1 MQDNQ
6 LEMKPI
12 SDLLDEQFF
21 IPAYQRGYR
30 WTKRQVTDLLNDLK
44 EFQQKAKKQEFYCL
58 QPIVVKK
65 NEDKWEV
72 VDGQQRLTTI
82 YIILNYLQELFPKV
96 IKSCY
101 QLSYETRADSEAFLK
116 NINNDLAKNNIDYF
130 HISNAKVAIEEWFDD
145 EDPMLPFKLT
155 QTLLNNDDIE
165 PNVKFIWYELS
176 EHENATEVFT
186 RLNMGKI
193 PLVNAELVKALF
205 LKSSNFKRN
214 ENTDD
219 KNKSIIV
226 DLEQVKISREWDSI
240 EKSLQDDAFWYFL
253 SKENKKDNRI
263 EFVLDLRAAQLDC
276 ANNILESDK
285 LRTFLKFSSWLEND
299 DNDEI
304 DVSDEWL
311 EIKRVFMILEEWFND
326 RSLYHLIGYLIHQ
339 GHDIK
344 DIFNARDDSHSKS
357 EFKTK
362 LLNKIVQSVFFD
374 SQNSSQSFEELE
386 SIIEKLLS
394 SFSYESNKQHNQIRG
409 VLLLFNIVSLL
420 NSPSS
425 NARFEFER
433 YKLDKWD
440 IEHIRSVASDMP
452 KNQDTQK
459 RWLEQIVD
467 YISDDDVVDQKKH
480 LSDKQLTEAQSIKAQ
495 ATSLNSA
502 SFNSS
507 QFEELYQRVTQFY
520 NPNSDDEVD
529 NSIGNLTLLDSG
541 TNRSYKNTIF
551 PIKRKC
557 IIELDKQ
564 ATYVPL
570 CTKNVFLK
578 YYSKNVDE
586 MLFWKDK
593 DSSDY
598 QQAMIDTF
606 IDFFCSKELNHG

>member
-6 LEMKPI
+6 LVMKPI
-12 SDLLDEQFF
+12 SALLDEHFF

-116 NINNDLAKNNIDYF
+116 NINNGLAKNNIDYF

-155 QTLLNNDDIE
+155 QTLLNSDDIE

-214 ENTDD
+214 ENKDD

-226 DLEQVKISREWDSI
+226 DLEQVKISQEWDSI

-276 ANNILESDK
+276 VEKIIESDK
-285 LRTFLKFSSWLEND
+285 LRTFLQFSSWLEND
-299 DNDEI
+299 DIN
-304 DVSDEWL
+304 VSDEWL
-311 EIKRVFMILEEWFND
+311 EIKRVFMVLEEWFND

-344 DIFNARDDSHSKS
+344 DIFKTRDNSHSKS
-357 EFKTK
+357 DFRTR

-374 SQNSSQSFEELE
+374 SQNLSQDFEALE
-386 SIIEKLLS
+386 NIIETLLS
-394 SFSYESNKQHNQIRG
+394 SLSYESNKQHNQIRG

-420 NSPSS
+420 NSDKS
-425 NARFEFER
+425 NARFQFER

-467 YISDDDVVDQKKH
+467 YISDGDVVDQEKH
-480 LSDKQLTEAQSIKAQ
+480 LSDKQTTEAQLIKEQ
-495 ATSLNSA
+495 ATSLNRS
-502 SFNSS
+502 SFKYS

-520 NPNSDDEVD
+520 NPSSDDEVD

-541 TNRSYKNTIF
+541 TNRSYKNAIF

-606 IDFFCSKELNHG
+606 TDFFCSKELNHG

>member
-6 LEMKPI
+6 LVMKPI

-44 EFQQKAKKQEFYCL
+44 EFQQKAKKKEFYCL

-145 EDPMLPFKLT
+145 KDPMLPFKLT

-214 ENTDD
+214 ESKDD

-226 DLEQVKISREWDSI
+226 DLEQVKISQEWDSI

-263 EFVLDLRAAQLDC
+263 EFVLDLRAAQLESDQ
-276 ANNILESDK
+276 NIIASDK
-285 LRTFLKFSSWLEND
+285 LGTFLQFSSWLEND
-299 DNDEI
+299 DI

-311 EIKRVFMILEEWFND
+311 EIKRVFMVLEEWFND

-344 DIFNARDDSHSKS
+344 DIFKTRDNSQSKS
-357 EFKTK
+357 EFKTR
-362 LLNKIVQSVFFD
+362 LLNKIIQSVFFD
-374 SQNSSQSFEELE
+374 SQNPSQSFEELE
-386 SIIEKLLS
+386 SIIETLLS
-394 SFSYESNKQHNQIRG
+394 SLNYESNKQHNQIRG

-420 NSPSS
+420 NSDKS
-425 NARFEFER
+425 NARFQFER

-467 YISDDDVVDQKKH
+467 YISDGDVIDQEKH
-480 LSDKQLTEAQSIKAQ
+480 LSDKQFTAAQSIKEQ
-495 ATSLNSA
+495 ANSLNSA
-502 SFNSS
+502 SFTPSN
-507 QFEELYQRVTQFY
+507 FEALYQRVIQLY

-541 TNRSYKNTIF
+541 TNRSYKNAIF

-578 YYSKNVDE
+578 YYSKNVDK
-586 MLFWKDK
+586 MLFWEDK

-606 IDFFCSKELNHG
+606 TDFFCSKGA

>member
-226 DLEQVKISREWDSI
+226 DLEQVKISQEWDSI

-394 SFSYESNKQHNQIRG
+394 SLSYESNKQHNQIRG

-433 YKLDKWD
+433 YKSDKWD

-598 QQAMIDTF
+598 QQEMIDTF

>member
-6 LEMKPI
+6 LEMKTI

-30 WTKRQVTDLLNDLK
+30 WTTRQVTDLLNDIK
-44 EFQQKAKKQEFYCL
+44 EFQYKAKKSEFYCL

-116 NINNDLAKNNIDYF
+116 KINNDLAKNNIDYF

-155 QTLLNNDDIE
+155 QTLLNSDDIE

-214 ENTDD
+214 ENQNNE
-219 KNKSIIV
+219 NKSIIV
-226 DLEQVKISREWDSI
+226 DLEQVKISQEWDSI

-253 SKENKKDNRI
+253 SKEDKRDNRI

-285 LRTFLKFSSWLEND
+285 LRTFLQFSSWLESD
-299 DNDEI
+299 DI

-311 EIKRVFMILEEWFND
+311 EIKRVFMVLEEWFND

-344 DIFNARDDSHSKS
+344 DILKTRNNSHSKS
-357 EFKTK
+357 DFRTR
-362 LLNKIVQSVFFD
+362 LLNKIIQSIFID
-374 SQNSSQSFEELE
+374 SQNPSQSFEKLE
-386 SIIEKLLS
+386 SIIETLVS
-394 SFSYESNKQHNQIRG
+394 SLSYESNKQHNQIRG

-433 YKLDKWD
+433 YKLDEWD

-452 KNQDTQK
+452 KNPKLQAQ
-459 RWLEQIVD
+459 WLEQIID
-467 YISDDDVVDQKKH
+467 YISDDDTLDQEKR
-480 LSDKQLTEAQSIKAQ
+480 LSDKQSTEAQLIKEQ
-495 ATSLNSA
+495 ATSLNRS
-502 SFNSS
+502 SFKYS

-520 NPNSDDEVD
+520 NPSSDDEVD

-541 TNRSYKNTIF
+541 TNRSYKNAIF

-606 IDFFCSKELNHG
+606 TDFFCSKELNHG

>member
-6 LEMKPI
+6 LVMKPI

-214 ENTDD
+214 ESHGDE
-219 KNKSIIV
+219 NKSIII
-226 DLEQVKISREWDSI
+226 DLEQVKISQEWDSI

-276 ANNILESDK
+276 VEKIIESDK
-285 LRTFLKFSSWLEND
+285 LRTFLQFSSWLEND
-299 DNDEI
+299 DIN
-304 DVSDEWL
+304 VSDEWL
-311 EIKRVFMILEEWFND
+311 EIKRVFMVLEEWFSD

-344 DIFNARDDSHSKS
+344 DIFKTRDNSQSKS
-357 EFKTK
+357 EFKTR

-374 SQNSSQSFEELE
+374 SQNPSQSFEELK
-386 SIIEKLLS
+386 SIIETLVS
-394 SFSYESNKQHNQIRG
+394 SLSYESSKQHNQIRG

-459 RWLEQIVD
+459 RWLEQVVY
-467 YISDDDVVDQKKH
+467 YISDDDVVDQEKH
-480 LSDKQLTEAQSIKAQ
+480 LSDKQLTAAQSIKEQ
-495 ATSLNSA
+495 ATRLNSA
-502 SFNSS
+502 SFTPS
-507 QFEELYQRVTQFY
+507 QFEALYQSVTQLY

-541 TNRSYKNTIF
+541 TNRSYKNAIF

-578 YYSKNVDE
+578 YYSKNVDK
-586 MLFWKDK
+586 MLFWEDK

-606 IDFFCSKELNHG
+606 TDFFCSKGA

>member
-12 SDLLDEQFF
+12 NSLLNESFY

-30 WTKRQVTDLLNDLK
+30 WTKRQVKDLLDDLQ
-44 EFQQKAKKQEFYCL
+44 EFEKKAHDSEFYCL
-58 QPIVVKK
+58 QPIVVKQYG
-65 NEDKWEV
+65 DKWEV

-82 YIILNYLQELFPKV
+82 YIILTCLKEILPLLDKTRYE
-96 IKSCY
+96 I
-101 QLSYETRADSEAFLK
+101 SYETRTDSTTFLE
-116 NINNDLAKNNIDYF
+116 NIDERRAEENIDFF
-130 HISNAKVAIEEWFDD
+130 HIVEAKKAVEEWFKDKGNYRI
-145 EDPMLPFKLT
+145 KLI
-155 QTLLNNDDIE
+155 QTLLNENDIGK
-165 PNVKFIWYELS
+165 NVKVIWYELG

-214 ENTDD
+214 ENQDD
-219 KNKSIIV
+219 ENKSIIV
-226 DLEQVKISREWDSI
+226 DLEQVKISQEWDSI

-253 SKENKKDNRI
+253 SKEDKKDNRI

-276 ANNILESDK
+276 TNNILESDK
-285 LRTFLKFSSWLEND
+285 LRTFLQFSSWFEND
-299 DNDEI
+299 DI

-311 EIKRVFMILEEWFND
+311 KIKRVFMVLEEWFND

-344 DIFNARDDSHSKS
+344 DILKTRNNSHSKS
-357 EFKTK
+357 DFRTR
-362 LLNKIVQSVFFD
+362 LLNKIIQSIFID
-374 SQNSSQSFEELE
+374 SQNPSQSFEKLE
-386 SIIEKLLS
+386 SIIETLVS
-394 SFSYESNKQHNQIRG
+394 SLSYESNKQHNQIRG

-433 YKLDKWD
+433 YKLDEWD

-452 KNQDTQK
+452 KNSKLQAQ
-459 RWLEQIVD
+459 WLEQIID
-467 YISDDDVVDQKKH
+467 YISDDDTLDQEKR
-480 LSDKQLTEAQSIKAQ
+480 LSDKQSIEAQLIKEQ
-495 ATSLNSA
+495 ATSLNRS
-502 SFNSS
+502 SFKYS

-520 NPNSDDEVD
+520 NPSSDDEVD

-541 TNRSYKNTIF
+541 TNRSYKNAIF

-557 IIELDKQ
+557 IIKLDKQ

-598 QQAMIDTF
+598 QQAMINTF
-606 IDFFCSKELNHG
+606 TYFFCSKELNHG

>member
-1 MQDNQ
+1 MNKNELMLKSIDN
-6 LEMKPI
+6 
-12 SDLLDEQFF
+12 LLDKQFY

-30 WTKRQVTDLLNDLK
+30 WTKRQVTDLLNDLQ
-44 EFQQKAKKQEFYCL
+44 EFEKKADDSEFYCL
-58 QPIVVKK
+58 QPIVVKQYG
-65 NEDKWEV
+65 DKWEI

-82 YIILNYLQELFPKV
+82 YIILTCLKDILPLLDKTRYE
-96 IKSCY
+96 I
-101 QLSYETRADSEAFLK
+101 SYETRTDSTTFLE
-116 NINNDLAKNNIDYF
+116 NINESRAEENIDFF
-130 HISNAKVAIEEWFDD
+130 HIVEAKKAVEEWFKDKGNYRI
-145 EDPMLPFKLT
+145 KLI
-155 QTLLNNDDIE
+155 QTLLNENDIGK
-165 PNVKFIWYELS
+165 NVKVIWYEID
-176 EHENATEVFT
+176 EHESATEVFT

-214 ENTDD
+214 ENQDD
-219 KNKSIIV
+219 ESKSIIV
-226 DLEQVKISREWDSI
+226 DLEQVKISQEWDSI

-285 LRTFLKFSSWLEND
+285 LRTFLQFSSWLEND
-299 DNDEI
+299 DI

-311 EIKRVFMILEEWFND
+311 EIKRVFMVLEEWFND
-326 RSLYHLIGYLIHQ
+326 RSFYHLIGYLIHQ

-344 DIFNARDDSHSKS
+344 DIFKTRDDSHSKS
-357 EFKTK
+357 EFKTR
-362 LLNKIVQSVFFD
+362 LLNKIVQSVFFV

-394 SFSYESNKQHNQIRG
+394 SLSYESNKQHNQIRG

-452 KNQDTQK
+452 KNTKLQAQ
-459 RWLEQIVD
+459 WLEQIID
-467 YISDDDVVDQKKH
+467 YISDDDTLDQEKH
-480 LSDKQLTEAQSIKAQ
+480 LSDKQFTEAQSIKEQ

-502 SFNSS
+502 SFTPS

-541 TNRSYKNTIF
+541 TNRGYKNAIF

-606 IDFFCSKELNHG
+606 IDFFCSKELNHA

>member
-6 LEMKPI
+6 LVMKPI
-12 SDLLDEQFF
+12 STLLDEHFF

-116 NINNDLAKNNIDYF
+116 NINNGLAKNNIDYF

-155 QTLLNNDDIE
+155 QTLLNSDDIE

-214 ENTDD
+214 ENKDD

-226 DLEQVKISREWDSI
+226 DLEQVKISQEWDSI

-276 ANNILESDK
+276 VEKIIESDK
-285 LRTFLKFSSWLEND
+285 LRTFLQFSSWLEND
-299 DNDEI
+299 DIN
-304 DVSDEWL
+304 VSDEWL
-311 EIKRVFMILEEWFND
+311 EIKRVFMVLEEWFND

-344 DIFNARDDSHSKS
+344 DIFKTRDNSHSKS
-357 EFKTK
+357 DFRTR

-374 SQNSSQSFEELE
+374 SQNLSQDFEALE
-386 SIIEKLLS
+386 NIIETLLS
-394 SFSYESNKQHNQIRG
+394 SLSYESNKQHNQIRG

-420 NSPSS
+420 NSDKS
-425 NARFEFER
+425 NARFQFER

-467 YISDDDVVDQKKH
+467 YISDGDVVDQEKH
-480 LSDKQLTEAQSIKAQ
+480 LSDKQTTEAQLIKEQ
-495 ATSLNSA
+495 ATSLNRS
-502 SFNSS
+502 SFKYS

-520 NPNSDDEVD
+520 NPSSDDEVD

-541 TNRSYKNTIF
+541 TNRSYKNAIF

-606 IDFFCSKELNHG
+606 TDFFCSKELNHG

>member
-116 NINNDLAKNNIDYF
+116 KINNDLAKNNIDYF

-214 ENTDD
+214 ENQDD
-219 KNKSIIV
+219 ESKSIIV
-226 DLEQVKISREWDSI
+226 DLEQVKISQEWDSI

-285 LRTFLKFSSWLEND
+285 LRTFLQFSSWLEND
-299 DNDEI
+299 DI

-311 EIKRVFMILEEWFND
+311 EIKRVFMVLEEWFND
-326 RSLYHLIGYLIHQ
+326 RSFYHLIGYLIHQ

-344 DIFNARDDSHSKS
+344 DIFKTRDDSQSKS
-357 EFKTK
+357 EFKTR
-362 LLNKIVQSVFFD
+362 LLDKIIQSVFFV

-394 SFSYESNKQHNQIRG
+394 SLSYESNKQHNQIRG

-452 KNQDTQK
+452 KNTKLQAQ
-459 RWLEQIVD
+459 WLEQIID
-467 YISDDDVVDQKKH
+467 YISDDDTLDQEKH
-480 LSDKQLTEAQSIKAQ
+480 LSDKQFTEAQSIKEQ

-502 SFNSS
+502 SFTPS

-541 TNRSYKNTIF
+541 TNRSYKNAIF

-598 QQAMIDTF
+598 QQAMIDTL

>member
-1 MQDNQ
+1 MLKSIDN
-6 LEMKPI
+6 
-12 SDLLDEQFF
+12 LLDKQFY

-30 WTKRQVTDLLNDLK
+30 WTKRQVTDLLNDLQ
-44 EFQQKAKKQEFYCL
+44 EFEKKADDSEFYCL
-58 QPIVVKK
+58 QPIVVKQYG
-65 NEDKWEV
+65 DKWEI

-82 YIILNYLQELFPKV
+82 YIILTCLKDILPLLDKTRYE
-96 IKSCY
+96 I
-101 QLSYETRADSEAFLK
+101 SYETRTDSTTFLE
-116 NINNDLAKNNIDYF
+116 NINESRAEENIDFF
-130 HISNAKVAIEEWFDD
+130 HIVEAKKAVEEWFKDKGNYRI
-145 EDPMLPFKLT
+145 KLI
-155 QTLLNNDDIE
+155 QTLLNENDIGK
-165 PNVKFIWYELS
+165 NVKVIWYEID
-176 EHENATEVFT
+176 EHESATEVFT

-214 ENTDD
+214 ENQDD
-219 KNKSIIV
+219 ESKSIIV
-226 DLEQVKISREWDSI
+226 DLEQVKISQEWDSI

-285 LRTFLKFSSWLEND
+285 LRTFLQFSSWLEND
-299 DNDEI
+299 DI

-311 EIKRVFMILEEWFND
+311 EIKRVFMVLEEWFND
-326 RSLYHLIGYLIHQ
+326 RSFYHLIGYLIHQ

-344 DIFNARDDSHSKS
+344 DIFKTRDDSHSKS
-357 EFKTK
+357 EFKTR
-362 LLNKIVQSVFFD
+362 LLNKIVQSVFFV

-394 SFSYESNKQHNQIRG
+394 SLSYESNKQHNQIRG

-452 KNQDTQK
+452 KNTKLQAQ
-459 RWLEQIVD
+459 WLEQIID
-467 YISDDDVVDQKKH
+467 YISDDDTLDQEKH
-480 LSDKQLTEAQSIKAQ
+480 LSDKQFTEAQSIKEQ

-502 SFNSS
+502 SFTPS

-541 TNRSYKNTIF
+541 TNRSYKNAIF

-598 QQAMIDTF
+598 QQAMIDTL

>member
-6 LEMKPI
+6 LEMKTI

-30 WTKRQVTDLLNDLK
+30 WTTRQVTDLLNDIK
-44 EFQQKAKKQEFYCL
+44 EFQYKAKKNEFYCL

-155 QTLLNNDDIE
+155 QTLLSNSDDIE

-214 ENTDD
+214 ENQNNE
-219 KNKSIIV
+219 NKSIIV
-226 DLEQVKISREWDSI
+226 DLEQVKISQEWDSI

-253 SKENKKDNRI
+253 SKEDKRDNRI

-285 LRTFLKFSSWLEND
+285 LRTFLQFSSWLESD
-299 DNDEI
+299 DI

-311 EIKRVFMILEEWFND
+311 KIKRVFMVLEEWFND

-344 DIFNARDDSHSKS
+344 DIFKTRNNSHSKS
-357 EFKTK
+357 DFKIR
-362 LLNKIVQSVFFD
+362 LLNNITQSVFFD
-374 SQNSSQSFEELE
+374 SQNFSQDFEALE
-386 SIIEKLLS
+386 SIIDTLVS
-394 SFSYESNKQHNQIRG
+394 SLSYESNKQHNQIRG

-425 NARFEFER
+425 NARFQFER

-452 KNQDTQK
+452 KNPKLQAQ
-459 RWLEQIVD
+459 WLEQIID
-467 YISDDDVVDQKKH
+467 YISDDDTLDQEKH
-480 LSDKQLTEAQSIKAQ
+480 LSDKQSTEAQLIKEQ
-495 ATSLNSA
+495 ATSLNRS
-502 SFNSS
+502 SFKYS

-541 TNRSYKNTIF
+541 TNRSYKNAIF

-557 IIELDKQ
+557 IIKLDKQ

-598 QQAMIDTF
+598 QQAMINTF
-606 IDFFCSKELNHG
+606 TDFFCSKELNHG

>member
-6 LEMKPI
+6 LEMKTI

-116 NINNDLAKNNIDYF
+116 KINNDLAKNNIDYF

-226 DLEQVKISREWDSI
+226 DLEQVKISQEWDSI

-276 ANNILESDK
+276 ANNILESDR
-285 LRTFLKFSSWLEND
+285 LRTFLQFSSWLEND

-311 EIKRVFMILEEWFND
+311 EIKRVFMVLEEWFND

-344 DIFNARDDSHSKS
+344 DIFNTRNDSHSKS
-357 EFKTK
+357 EFKTR

-374 SQNSSQSFEELE
+374 SQNPSQSFEELE
-386 SIIEKLLS
+386 SIIETLVS
-394 SFSYESNKQHNQIRG
+394 SLSYESNKQHNQIRG

-467 YISDDDVVDQKKH
+467 YISDGDVVDQEKH
-480 LSDKQLTEAQSIKAQ
+480 LTEPQSIKEQ
-495 ATSLNSA
+495 AIRLNSS
-502 SFNSS
+502 SFKYS
-507 QFEELYQRVTQFY
+507 QFEELYQSVTQFY
-520 NPNSDDEVD
+520 NPNNDDEVD

-541 TNRSYKNTIF
+541 TNRGYKNAIF

>member
-12 SDLLDEQFF
+12 NSLLNESFY

-30 WTKRQVTDLLNDLK
+30 WTEQQVTELLDDIK
-44 EFQQKAKKQEFYCL
+44 EFQQEAEEGNKKQFYCL

-65 NEDKWEV
+65 RGDQWEV

-82 YIILNYLQELFPKV
+82 YIILTALKF
-96 IKSCY
+96 
-101 QLSYETRADSEAFLK
+101 QLDGNGYSRYTIDYETRPNSSRFLDS
-116 NINNDLAKNNIDYF
+116 IDIDQAKNNIDFF
-130 HISNAKVAIEEWFDD
+130 HIAKAKEAVDIWFKSK
-145 EDPMLPFKLT
+145 DPAYKQVILT
-155 QTLLNNDDIE
+155 TLLSSDLIGK
-165 PNVKFIWYELS
+165 NVKVIWYELG

-214 ENTDD
+214 DNKDD
-219 KNKSIIV
+219 ENKSIIV
-226 DLEQVKISREWDSI
+226 DLEQVKISQEWDSI

-253 SKENKKDNRI
+253 SKEDKKDNRI

-276 ANNILESDK
+276 TNNILESDK
-285 LRTFLKFSSWLEND
+285 LRTFLQFSSWFEND
-299 DNDEI
+299 DI

-311 EIKRVFMILEEWFND
+311 KIKRVFMVLEEWFND

-344 DIFNARDDSHSKS
+344 DIFKTRDNSHSKS
-357 EFKTK
+357 DFKTR
-362 LLNKIVQSVFFD
+362 LLNKITQSVFFD
-374 SQNSSQSFEELE
+374 SQNFSQDFEALE
-386 SIIEKLLS
+386 SIIDTLVS
-394 SFSYESNKQHNQIRG
+394 SLSYESNKQHNLIRG

-420 NSPSS
+420 NSDKS
-425 NARFEFER
+425 NARFQFER

-452 KNQDTQK
+452 RNPKLQAQ
-459 RWLEQIVD
+459 WLEQIID
-467 YISDDDVVDQKKH
+467 YISDDDTLDQEKH
-480 LSDKQLTEAQSIKAQ
+480 LLDKQSTETQLIKEQ
-495 ATSLNSA
+495 ATSLNKS
-502 SFNSS
+502 SFKYS

-541 TNRSYKNTIF
+541 TNRSYKNAIF

-557 IIELDKQ
+557 IIKLDKQ

-606 IDFFCSKELNHG
+606 TDFFCSKELNHG

>member
-6 LEMKPI
+6 LEMKTI

-116 NINNDLAKNNIDYF
+116 KINNDLAKNNIDYF

-155 QTLLNNDDIE
+155 QTLLNSDDIE

-214 ENTDD
+214 ENKDD

-226 DLEQVKISREWDSI
+226 DLEQVKISQEWDSI

-276 ANNILESDK
+276 VEKIIESDK
-285 LRTFLKFSSWLEND
+285 LRTFLQFSSWLEND
-299 DNDEI
+299 DIN
-304 DVSDEWL
+304 VSDEWL
-311 EIKRVFMILEEWFND
+311 EIKRVFMVLEEWFND

-344 DIFNARDDSHSKS
+344 DIFKTRDNSHSKS
-357 EFKTK
+357 DFRTR

-374 SQNSSQSFEELE
+374 SQNLSQDFEALE
-386 SIIEKLLS
+386 NIIETLLS
-394 SFSYESNKQHNQIRG
+394 SLSYESNKQHNQIRG

-420 NSPSS
+420 NSDKS
-425 NARFEFER
+425 NARFQFER

-467 YISDDDVVDQKKH
+467 YISDGDVVDQEKH
-480 LSDKQLTEAQSIKAQ
+480 LSDKQTTEAQLIKEQ
-495 ATSLNSA
+495 ATSLNRS
-502 SFNSS
+502 SFKYSH
-507 QFEELYQRVTQFY
+507 FEELYQRVTQFY
-520 NPNSDDEVD
+520 NPSSDDEVD

-541 TNRSYKNTIF
+541 TNRSYKNAIF

-606 IDFFCSKELNHG
+606 TDFFCSKELNHG

>member
-44 EFQQKAKKQEFYCL
+44 EFQRKAKKQEFYCL

-116 NINNDLAKNNIDYF
+116 KINNDLAKNNIDYF

-226 DLEQVKISREWDSI
+226 DLEQVKISQEWDSI

-276 ANNILESDK
+276 ANNILESDR
-285 LRTFLKFSSWLEND
+285 LRTFLQFSSWLEND

-311 EIKRVFMILEEWFND
+311 EIKRVFMVLEEWFND

-344 DIFNARDDSHSKS
+344 DIFNTRNDSHSKS
-357 EFKTK
+357 EFKTR

-374 SQNSSQSFEELE
+374 SQNPSQSFEELE
-386 SIIEKLLS
+386 SIIETLVS
-394 SFSYESNKQHNQIRG
+394 SLSYESNKQHNQIRG

-467 YISDDDVVDQKKH
+467 YISDGDVVDQEKH
-480 LSDKQLTEAQSIKAQ
+480 LTEPQSIKEQ
-495 ATSLNSA
+495 AIRLNSS
-502 SFNSS
+502 SFKYS
-507 QFEELYQRVTQFY
+507 QFEELYQSVTQFY
-520 NPNSDDEVD
+520 NPNNDDEVD

-541 TNRSYKNTIF
+541 TNRGYKNAIF

>member
-1 MQDNQ
+1 MNKNELMLKSIDN
-6 LEMKPI
+6 
-12 SDLLDEQFF
+12 LLDKQFY

-30 WTKRQVTDLLNDLK
+30 WTKRQVTDLLNDLQ
-44 EFQQKAKKQEFYCL
+44 EFEKKADDSEFYCL
-58 QPIVVKK
+58 QPIVVKQYG
-65 NEDKWEV
+65 DKWEI

-82 YIILNYLQELFPKV
+82 YIILTCLKDILPLLDKTRYE
-96 IKSCY
+96 I
-101 QLSYETRADSEAFLK
+101 SYETRTDSTTFLE
-116 NINNDLAKNNIDYF
+116 NINESRAEENIDFF
-130 HISNAKVAIEEWFDD
+130 HIVEAKKAVEEWFKDKGNYRI
-145 EDPMLPFKLT
+145 KLI
-155 QTLLNNDDIE
+155 QTLLNENDIGK
-165 PNVKFIWYELS
+165 NVKVIWYEID
-176 EHENATEVFT
+176 EHESATEVFT

-214 ENTDD
+214 ENQDD
-219 KNKSIIV
+219 ESKSIIV
-226 DLEQVKISREWDSI
+226 DLEQVKISQEWDSI

-285 LRTFLKFSSWLEND
+285 LRTFLQFSSWLEND
-299 DNDEI
+299 DI

-311 EIKRVFMILEEWFND
+311 EIKRVFMVLEEWFND
-326 RSLYHLIGYLIHQ
+326 RSFYHLIGYLIHQ

-344 DIFNARDDSHSKS
+344 DIFKTRDDSHSKS
-357 EFKTK
+357 EFKTR
-362 LLNKIVQSVFFD
+362 LLNKIVQSVFFV

-394 SFSYESNKQHNQIRG
+394 SLSYESNKQHNQIRG

-452 KNQDTQK
+452 KNTKLQAQ
-459 RWLEQIVD
+459 WLEQIID
-467 YISDDDVVDQKKH
+467 YISDDDTLDQEKH
-480 LSDKQLTEAQSIKAQ
+480 LSDKQFTEAQSIKEQ

-502 SFNSS
+502 SFTPS

-541 TNRSYKNTIF
+541 TNRSYKNAIF

-598 QQAMIDTF
+598 QQAMIDTL

>member
-12 SDLLDEQFF
+12 NSLLNESFY

-30 WTKRQVTDLLNDLK
+30 WTKRQVKDLLDDLQ
-44 EFQQKAKKQEFYCL
+44 EFEKKAHDSEFYCL
-58 QPIVVKK
+58 QPIVVKQYG
-65 NEDKWEV
+65 DKWEV

-82 YIILNYLQELFPKV
+82 YIILTCLKEILPLLDKTRYE
-96 IKSCY
+96 I
-101 QLSYETRADSEAFLK
+101 SYETRTDSTTFLE
-116 NINNDLAKNNIDYF
+116 NIDERRAEENIDFF
-130 HISNAKVAIEEWFDD
+130 HIVEAKKAVEEWFKDKGNYRI
-145 EDPMLPFKLT
+145 KLI
-155 QTLLNNDDIE
+155 QTLLNENDIGK
-165 PNVKFIWYELS
+165 NVKVIWYELG

-214 ENTDD
+214 ENQDD
-219 KNKSIIV
+219 ENKSIIV
-226 DLEQVKISREWDSI
+226 DLEQVKISQEWDSI

-253 SKENKKDNRI
+253 SKEDKKDNRI

-276 ANNILESDK
+276 TNNILESDK
-285 LRTFLKFSSWLEND
+285 LRTFLQFSSWFEND
-299 DNDEI
+299 DI

-311 EIKRVFMILEEWFND
+311 KIKRVFMVLEEWFND

-344 DIFNARDDSHSKS
+344 DILKTRNNSHSKS
-357 EFKTK
+357 DFRTR
-362 LLNKIVQSVFFD
+362 LLNKIIQSIFID
-374 SQNSSQSFEELE
+374 SQNPSQSFEKLE
-386 SIIEKLLS
+386 SIIETLVS
-394 SFSYESNKQHNQIRG
+394 SLSYESNKQHNQIRG

-433 YKLDKWD
+433 YKLDEWD

-452 KNQDTQK
+452 KNPKLQAQ
-459 RWLEQIVD
+459 WLEQIID
-467 YISDDDVVDQKKH
+467 YISDDDTLDQEKR
-480 LSDKQLTEAQSIKAQ
+480 LSDKQSTEAQLIKEQ
-495 ATSLNSA
+495 ATSLNRS
-502 SFNSS
+502 SFKYS

-520 NPNSDDEVD
+520 NPSSDDEVD

-541 TNRSYKNTIF
+541 TNRSYKNAIF

-557 IIELDKQ
+557 IIKLDKQ

-598 QQAMIDTF
+598 QQAMINTF
-606 IDFFCSKELNHG
+606 TYFFCSKELNHG

>member
-6 LEMKPI
+6 LVMKPI

-44 EFQQKAKKQEFYCL
+44 EFQQKAKKNEFYCL

-130 HISNAKVAIEEWFDD
+130 HISNAKVAIEKWFDD

-155 QTLLNNDDIE
+155 QTLLNSDDIE

-214 ENTDD
+214 ENKDD

-226 DLEQVKISREWDSI
+226 DLEQVKISQEWDSI

-263 EFVLDLRAAQLDC
+263 EFVLDLRAAQSDC
-276 ANNILESDK
+276 VEKIIESDK
-285 LRTFLKFSSWLEND
+285 LRTFLQFSSWLEND
-299 DNDEI
+299 DI

-311 EIKRVFMILEEWFND
+311 EIKRVFMVLEEWFND

-344 DIFNARDDSHSKS
+344 DIFKTRDNSHSKS
-357 EFKTK
+357 DFRTR
-362 LLNKIVQSVFFD
+362 LLNKITQSVFFD
-374 SQNSSQSFEELE
+374 SQNLSQDFEALE
-386 SIIEKLLS
+386 SIIETLLS
-394 SFSYESNKQHNQIRG
+394 SLSYESNKQHNQIRG

-420 NSPSS
+420 NSDKS
-425 NARFEFER
+425 NARFQFER

-467 YISDDDVVDQKKH
+467 YISDGDVVDQEKH
-480 LSDKQLTEAQSIKAQ
+480 LSDKQTTEAQLIKEQ
-495 ATSLNSA
+495 ATSLNRS
-502 SFNSS
+502 SFKYS

-520 NPNSDDEVD
+520 NPSSDDEVD

-541 TNRSYKNTIF
+541 TNRSYKNAIF

-606 IDFFCSKELNHG
+606 TDFFCSKELNHG

>member
-6 LEMKPI
+6 LEMKTI

-30 WTKRQVTDLLNDLK
+30 WTTRQVTDLLNDIK
-44 EFQQKAKKQEFYCL
+44 EFQYKAKKNEFYCL

-155 QTLLNNDDIE
+155 QTLLNNSDDIE

-214 ENTDD
+214 EDKDD
-219 KNKSIIV
+219 ENKSIIV
-226 DLEQVKISREWDSI
+226 DLEQVKISQEWDSI

-253 SKENKKDNRI
+253 SKEDKKDNRI
-263 EFVLDLRAAQLDC
+263 EFVLDLRASQLDC
-276 ANNILESDK
+276 TNNILESDK
-285 LRTFLKFSSWLEND
+285 LRTFLQFSSWFEND
-299 DNDEI
+299 DI

-311 EIKRVFMILEEWFND
+311 KIKRVFMVLEEWFND

-344 DIFNARDDSHSKS
+344 DIFKNRDNSHSKS
-357 EFKTK
+357 DFKTR
-362 LLNKIVQSVFFD
+362 LLNKITQSVFFD
-374 SQNSSQSFEELE
+374 SQNFSQDFEALE
-386 SIIEKLLS
+386 SIIDTLVS
-394 SFSYESNKQHNQIRG
+394 SLSYESNKQHNLIRG

-420 NSPSS
+420 NSDKS
-425 NARFEFER
+425 NARFQFER

-452 KNQDTQK
+452 KNPKLQAQ
-459 RWLEQIVD
+459 WLEQIID
-467 YISDDDVVDQKKH
+467 YISDDDTLDQEKH
-480 LSDKQLTEAQSIKAQ
+480 LSDKQSTETQLIKEQ
-495 ATSLNSA
+495 ATSLNKS
-502 SFNSS
+502 SFKYS

-541 TNRSYKNTIF
+541 TNRSYKNAIF

-557 IIELDKQ
+557 IIELDKK

-578 YYSKNVDE
+578 YYSKNVDK
-586 MLFWKDK
+586 MLFWEDK
-593 DSSDY
+593 DSSNY

-606 IDFFCSKELNHG
+606 TDFFCSKGA

>member
-1 MQDNQ
+1 MLKSIDN
-6 LEMKPI
+6 
-12 SDLLDEQFF
+12 LLDKQFY

-30 WTKRQVTDLLNDLK
+30 WTKRQVTDLLNDLQ
-44 EFQQKAKKQEFYCL
+44 EFEKKADDSEFYCL
-58 QPIVVKK
+58 QPIVVKQYGH
-65 NEDKWEV
+65 KWEI

-82 YIILNYLQELFPKV
+82 YIILTCLKDILPLLDKTRYE
-96 IKSCY
+96 I
-101 QLSYETRADSEAFLK
+101 SYETRTDSTTFLES
-116 NINNDLAKNNIDYF
+116 INESRAEENIDFF
-130 HISNAKVAIEEWFDD
+130 HIVEAKKAVEEWFKDKGNYRI
-145 EDPMLPFKLT
+145 KLI
-155 QTLLNNDDIE
+155 QTLLNENDIGK
-165 PNVKFIWYELS
+165 NVKVIWYELG

-214 ENTDD
+214 GNKDD

-226 DLEQVKISREWDSI
+226 DLEQVKISQEWDSI

-285 LRTFLKFSSWLEND
+285 LRTFLQFSSWLEND
-299 DNDEI
+299 DIN
-304 DVSDEWL
+304 VSDEWL
-311 EIKRVFMILEEWFND
+311 EIKRVFMVLEEWFND

-344 DIFNARDDSHSKS
+344 DIFKTRDNSHSKS
-357 EFKTK
+357 DFKTR
-362 LLNKIVQSVFFD
+362 LLNKITQSVFFD
-374 SQNSSQSFEELE
+374 SQNFSQDFEALE
-386 SIIEKLLS
+386 SIIDTLVS
-394 SFSYESNKQHNQIRG
+394 SLSYESNKQHNLIRG

-420 NSPSS
+420 NSDKS
-425 NARFEFER
+425 NARFQFER

-452 KNQDTQK
+452 KNPKLQAQ
-459 RWLEQIVD
+459 WLEQIIE
-467 YISDDDVVDQKKH
+467 YISDDDTLDQEKH
-480 LSDKQLTEAQSIKAQ
+480 LSDKQTTEAQLIKEQ
-495 ATSLNSA
+495 ATSLNKS
-502 SFNSS
+502 SFKYS

-520 NPNSDDEVD
+520 NPNSDDEID

-541 TNRSYKNTIF
+541 TNRSYKNAIF

-598 QQAMIDTF
+598 QRAMIDTF
-606 IDFFCSKELNHG
+606 TDFFCSKELNHG

>member
-6 LEMKPI
+6 LVMKPI
-12 SDLLDEQFF
+12 SALLDEQFF

-155 QTLLNNDDIE
+155 QTLLNSDDIE

-214 ENTDD
+214 ENKDD

-226 DLEQVKISREWDSI
+226 DLEQVKISQEWDSI

-263 EFVLDLRAAQLDC
+263 EFALDLRAAQLDC
-276 ANNILESDK
+276 VEKIIESDK
-285 LRTFLKFSSWLEND
+285 LRTFLQFSSWLEND
-299 DNDEI
+299 DIN
-304 DVSDEWL
+304 VSDEWL
-311 EIKRVFMILEEWFND
+311 EIKRVFMVLEEWFND

-344 DIFNARDDSHSKS
+344 DIFKTRDNSHSKS
-357 EFKTK
+357 DFRTR
-362 LLNKIVQSVFFD
+362 LLNKITQSVFFD
-374 SQNSSQSFEELE
+374 SQNFSQDFEALE
-386 SIIEKLLS
+386 SIIDTLVS
-394 SFSYESNKQHNQIRG
+394 SLSYESNKQHNLIRG

-420 NSPSS
+420 NSDKS
-425 NARFEFER
+425 NARFQFER

-452 KNQDTQK
+452 KNPKLQAQ
-459 RWLEQIVD
+459 WLEQIID
-467 YISDDDVVDQKKH
+467 YISDNDTLDQEKH
-480 LSDKQLTEAQSIKAQ
+480 LSDKQTTEAQLIKEQ
-495 ATSLNSA
+495 ATSLNRS
-502 SFNSS
+502 SFKYS

-541 TNRSYKNTIF
+541 TNRSYKNAIF

-598 QQAMIDTF
+598 QRAMIDTF
-606 IDFFCSKELNHG
+606 TDFFCSKELNHG

>member
-12 SDLLDEQFF
+12 SDLLHEQFF

-214 ENTDD
+214 ENQGDE
-219 KNKSIIV
+219 NKSIIV
-226 DLEQVKISREWDSI
+226 DLEQVKISQEWDSI

-276 ANNILESDK
+276 VERIIESDK
-285 LRTFLKFSSWLEND
+285 LRTFLQFSSWLEN
-299 DNDEI
+299 NEI
-304 DVSDEWL
+304 NVSEEWL
-311 EIKRVFMILEEWFND
+311 EIKRVFMVLEEWFND
-326 RSLYHLIGYLIHQ
+326 RSLYHLNGYLIHQ

-344 DIFNARDDSHSKS
+344 NIFKTRDKSHSKS
-357 EFKTK
+357 EFKTR
-362 LLNKIVQSVFFD
+362 LLNKIVQSVFSD
-374 SQNSSQSFEELE
+374 SQNPSQSFEELKN
-386 SIIEKLLS
+386 IIETRLS
-394 SFSYESNKQHNQIRG
+394 SLSYESNKQHNQIRG

-467 YISDDDVVDQKKH
+467 YISDDDVVVQEKH
-480 LSDKQLTEAQSIKAQ
+480 LSDKQLTAAQSIKEQ
-495 ATSLNSA
+495 ATRLNSA
-502 SFNSS
+502 SFDYS
-507 QFEELYQRVTQFY
+507 QFAKLYEDFIQLY

-541 TNRSYKNTIF
+541 TNRSYKNAIF

-578 YYSKNVDE
+578 YYSKNVDK
-586 MLFWKDK
+586 MLFWEDK

-598 QQAMIDTF
+598 QQAMLYTF
-606 IDFFCSKELNHG
+606 TDFFSSKGA

>member
-6 LEMKPI
+6 LVMKPI
-12 SDLLDEQFF
+12 SALLDEQFF

-30 WTKRQVTDLLNDLK
+30 WTTRQVTDLLNDIK
-44 EFQQKAKKQEFYCL
+44 EFQYKAKKNEFYCL

-155 QTLLNNDDIE
+155 QTLLNSDDIE

-214 ENTDD
+214 ENQNNE
-219 KNKSIIV
+219 NKSIIV
-226 DLEQVKISREWDSI
+226 DLEQVKISQEWDSI

-253 SKENKKDNRI
+253 SKEDKRDNRI

-285 LRTFLKFSSWLEND
+285 LRTFLQFSSWLESD
-299 DNDEI
+299 DI

-311 EIKRVFMILEEWFND
+311 KIKRVFMVLEEWFND

-344 DIFNARDDSHSKS
+344 DIFKTRDKSYSKS
-357 EFKTK
+357 DFKIR
-362 LLNKIVQSVFFD
+362 LLNNITQSVFFD
-374 SQNSSQSFEELE
+374 SQNFSQDFEALE
-386 SIIEKLLS
+386 SIIDTLVS
-394 SFSYESNKQHNQIRG
+394 SLSYESNKQHNQIRG

-425 NARFEFER
+425 NARFQFER

-452 KNQDTQK
+452 KNPKLQAQ
-459 RWLEQIVD
+459 WLEQIID
-467 YISDDDVVDQKKH
+467 YISDDDTLDQEKH
-480 LSDKQLTEAQSIKAQ
+480 LSDKQSTEAQLIKEQ
-495 ATSLNSA
+495 ATSLNRS
-502 SFNSS
+502 SFKYS

-520 NPNSDDEVD
+520 NPSSDDEVD

-541 TNRSYKNTIF
+541 TNRSYKNAIF

-557 IIELDKQ
+557 IIKLDKQ

-598 QQAMIDTF
+598 QQAMINTF
-606 IDFFCSKELNHG
+606 TDFFCSKELNHG

>member
-1 MQDNQ
+1 MLKSID
-6 LEMKPI
+6 
-12 SDLLDEQFF
+12 DLLDKRFY

-30 WTKRQVTDLLNDLK
+30 WTKRQVTDLLNDLQ
-44 EFQQKAKKQEFYCL
+44 EFEKKADDSEFYCL
-58 QPIVVKK
+58 QPIVVKQYG
-65 NEDKWEV
+65 DKWEI

-82 YIILNYLQELFPKV
+82 YIILTCLKDILPLLDKTRYE
-96 IKSCY
+96 I
-101 QLSYETRADSEAFLK
+101 SYETRTDSTTFLE
-116 NINNDLAKNNIDYF
+116 NIDESREEENIDFF
-130 HISNAKVAIEEWFDD
+130 HIVEAKKAVEEWFKDKGNYRI
-145 EDPMLPFKLT
+145 KLI
-155 QTLLNNDDIE
+155 QTLLNESDIGK
-165 PNVKFIWYELS
+165 NVKVIWYEVG

-214 ENTDD
+214 ENQDD

-226 DLEQVKISREWDSI
+226 DLEQVKISQEWDSI

-285 LRTFLKFSSWLEND
+285 LRTFLQFSSWLEKD
-299 DNDEI
+299 DI

-311 EIKRVFMILEEWFND
+311 EIKRVFMVLEEWFND

-339 GHDIK
+339 GHDIR
-344 DIFNARDDSHSKS
+344 DIFKTRDNSHSKS
-357 EFKTK
+357 DFRTR
-362 LLNKIVQSVFFD
+362 LLNKIIQSVFFD
-374 SQNSSQSFEELE
+374 SQNSSQSFEELK
-386 SIIEKLLS
+386 SIIETLVS
-394 SFSYESNKQHNQIRG
+394 SLSYESNKQHNQIRG

-420 NSPSS
+420 NSAKS

-467 YISDDDVVDQKKH
+467 YISDAHVIDQEKH
-480 LSDKQLTEAQSIKAQ
+480 LSDKQLTAAQSIKEQ
-495 ATSLNSA
+495 ATRLNSS
-502 SFNSS
+502 SFDDT
-507 QFEELYQRVTQFY
+507 QFIKLYHDVTQLY

-541 TNRSYKNTIF
+541 TNRSYKNAIF

-586 MLFWKDK
+586 MLFWKDI

>member
-12 SDLLDEQFF
+12 NSLLNESFY

-30 WTKRQVTDLLNDLK
+30 WTKRQVKDLLDDLQ
-44 EFQQKAKKQEFYCL
+44 EFEKKADDSEFYCL
-58 QPIVVKK
+58 QPIVVKQYG
-65 NEDKWEV
+65 DKWEV

-82 YIILNYLQELFPKV
+82 YIILTCLKEILPLLDKTRYE
-96 IKSCY
+96 I
-101 QLSYETRADSEAFLK
+101 SYETRTDSTTFLE
-116 NINNDLAKNNIDYF
+116 NIDERRAEENIDFF
-130 HISNAKVAIEEWFDD
+130 HIVEAKKAVEEWFKDKGNYRI
-145 EDPMLPFKLT
+145 KLI
-155 QTLLNNDDIE
+155 QTLLNENDIGK
-165 PNVKFIWYELS
+165 NVKVIWYELG

-214 ENTDD
+214 ENQDD
-219 KNKSIIV
+219 ENKSIIV
-226 DLEQVKISREWDSI
+226 DLEQVKISQEWDSI

-253 SKENKKDNRI
+253 SKEDKKDNRI

-276 ANNILESDK
+276 THNILESDK
-285 LRTFLKFSSWLEND
+285 LRTFLQFSSWFEND
-299 DNDEI
+299 DI

-311 EIKRVFMILEEWFND
+311 KIKRVFMVLEEWFND

-344 DIFNARDDSHSKS
+344 DIFKIRDNSYSKS
-357 EFKTK
+357 DFKTR
-362 LLNKIVQSVFFD
+362 LLNKITQSVFFD
-374 SQNSSQSFEELE
+374 SQKPSQSFEELE
-386 SIIEKLLS
+386 SIIETLVS
-394 SFSYESNKQHNQIRG
+394 SLSYESNKQHNQIRG

-425 NARFEFER
+425 NARFQFER

-459 RWLEQIVD
+459 RWLEQVVY
-467 YISDDDVVDQKKH
+467 YISDDDVVDQEKH
-480 LSDKQLTEAQSIKAQ
+480 LSDKQLTAAQSIKEQ
-495 ATSLNSA
+495 ATRLNIA
-502 SFNSS
+502 SFTPS
-507 QFEELYQRVTQFY
+507 QFEALYQSVTQLY

-541 TNRSYKNTIF
+541 TNRSYKNAIF

-598 QQAMIDTF
+598 QQTMIDTF
-606 IDFFCSKELNHG
+606 TDFFCSKELNHG